1 MSIKLILEKGGQVA
15 KKILQALVA
24 ECDKLFYKS
33 RPNIEAAARSIVRN
47 AVYNSPTMDSLR
59 SGVLKYDFGLTFDP
73 SGAIADAVA
82 NSVNVQVQKAKVNG
96 QKLSGGI
103 TVNVQPASLL
113 NVLSLPEAV
122 QITEQG
128 VSLPWLEWLTTYGNQ
143 IIIVDFGVEYGAG
156 LGRTGGAHMVSSAR
170 PFQVNSSFAGTADDN
185 FISRAINSI
194 RPQLQKEI
202 ERILS

>member
-1 MSIKLILEKGGQVA
+1 VSIKLILEKGGQVA

-24 ECDKLFYKS
+24 ECDKLFNKS
-33 RPNIEAAARSIVRN
+33 KPKVETIARSIIRN

-59 SGVLKYDFGLTFDP
+59 NGILKYDFGLTFDP

-82 NSVNVQVQKAKVNG
+82 NSIDVKVQKTRLSG

-103 TVNVQPASLL
+103 TLNVQPSNLL
-113 NVLSLPEAV
+113 NLLSLPEAT
-122 QITEQG
+122 QITEKG
-128 VSLPWLEWLTTYGNQ
+128 VSLPWLEWLTMYGNQ

-156 LGRTGGAHMVSSAR
+156 LGRTGNAHMVSTNR
-170 PFQVNSSFAGTADDN
+170 PFQVNSSFAGTIDDN
-185 FISRAINSI
+185 FIVRAINSI
-194 RPQLQKEI
+194 RPQLEKEI